1 VEADGLGLRSSG
13 LWSDAEAGVSAARGR
28 DRREATH
35 PLVVSSGAR
44 RASAGLHH
52 GFAAAM

>member
-28 DRREATH
+28 DRRGRHTRWSFQAEPA
-35 PLVVSSGAR
+35 AR
-44 RASAGLHH
+44 QPDFTMGSQLP
-52 GFAAAM
+52 

>member
-44 RASAGLHH
+44 RRGQPDFTMGLQLP
-52 GFAAAM
+52 